1 MVLFKLVSFLVSI
14 DIYVTSMAS
23 SDMNESNYFDLF
35 FYGYAVCDFTL
46 SIVGIALMALRFL
59 ADFLVAGARLR
70 TKNTGNSDQDDEED
84 EYEEGYWKSSLPFL
98 SCMTITFLIIF
109 LIISFQIVQKH
120 FGLAV
125 LLGVLFTLI
134 GLLVASCVFL
144 RCGCNYAA
152 KIEET
157 RRPEENLA
165 KRRGVSWAKRLN
177 FLSDVCNLLVVLGLC
192 IFLSVYIADTQVA
205 TTTMS
210 QSQNLTSI
218 MG

>member
-1 MVLFKLVSFLVSI
+1 MVLFKLVSLLVSI

-35 FYGYAVCDFTL
+35 FYGYAVCDFSL
-46 SIVGIALMALRFL
+46 SLVGIALVALRFL
-59 ADFLVAGARLR
+59 ADTLVAGMRLR
-70 TKNTGNSDQDDEED
+70 TKNTGNEDDEDDEEN
-84 EYEEGYWKSSLPFL
+84 EYGEGYWKSSLPFL

-109 LIISFQIVQKH
+109 LIITFQIVQKH

-134 GLLVASCVFL
+134 GLLAASCVFL

-157 RRPEENLA
+157 RRLEENLA

-192 IFLSVYIADTQVA
+192 IFLSVYIADTQLA
-205 TTTMS
+205 TTTRV
-210 QSQNLTSI
+210 NHKI
-218 MG
+218 